1 MPFDLTGQTA
11 IVTGGATGIGE
22 AIAKRLAEAGATV
35 AVADIDKESAERTAA
50 TLPTIHSASGWTLP
64 VRLP

>member
-35 AVADIDKESAERTAA
+35 AVADIDKEGAERTAA
-50 TLPTIHSASGWTLP
+50 TLAE
-64 VRLP
+64 